1 VRATDAA
8 GNTDASPAS
17 VSFTVDLTAPQTT
30 ITQAPAAVIN
40 TTSTSVS
47 FTSSA
52 SGSTF
57 ACSLDGAAY
66 AACTSPRQLTSLAQG
81 AHTFR
86 VRATDPAGNTDSTPA
101 EVAFVVDSVAPQTMI
116 TQAPAAV
123 INTISTS
130 VSFASSEAG
139 STFEC
144 RLDGASFAPCV
155 SPVQLTGLSEGAHT
169 FEVRATDAAGN
180 TDASPASVSFTVDL
194 TAPQTTITQA
204 PAAVINTTSTAVS
217 FTASEAGST
226 FECRLDDAAAFAP
239 CAPPVE
245 LIGLSDGAHTFR
257 VRATD
262 PAGNTDPTPAEVIFT
277 VDTSVQDT
285 TPPETEIT
293 GAPASLINTNSTT
306 VSFTGNEAGSTFECR
321 LGAAAFTACASPHEL
336 TNLGDGAHTF
346 QVRATDPAGNT
357 DPTPAQA
364 AFTVDLPSPDPPADP
379 VLPAPAPAPAPA
391 PPASAI
397 GGVLAPAGAAPDTRR
412 PVITVARVVPKRF
425 RTRTRVRVR
434 AIARADEPG
443 VIRVQIQ
450 RLVPGRRSAGR
461 CRPAATT
468 GRRCTLIVRV
478 RALGARTSTGAAS
491 LRIAGPGVRRLA
503 PGRYRARVTA
513 TDAAGNRSAVRTVA
527 FRVTR

>member
-1 VRATDAA
+1 
-8 GNTDASPAS
+8 
-17 VSFTVDLTAPQTT
+17 L
-30 ITQAPAAVIN
+30 IN
-40 TTSTSVS
+40 TTSTTVS
-47 FTSSA
+47 FEGNEA
-52 SGSTF
+52 GATF
-57 ACSLDGAAY
+57 ACSLDGAAFVP
-66 AACTSPRQLTSLAQG
+66 CSSPRQLTSL
-81 AHTFR
+81 T
-86 VRATDPAGNTDSTPA
+86 
-101 EVAFVVDSVAPQTMI
+101 
-116 TQAPAAV
+116 
-123 INTISTS
+123 
-130 VSFASSEAG
+130 
-139 STFEC
+139 
-144 RLDGASFAPCV
+144 
-155 SPVQLTGLSEGAHT
+155 EGPHT

-364 AFTVDLPSPDPPADP
+364 AFTVDTVAPQTTITQAPAAVIATTATSVSFTGNETGSTFQCRLDNEPFAPCASPLALTGLTGGAHVFQVRATDPAGNTDASPAQAAFTVDLPAPDPPSDP